1 MGFTPRSVPFSF
13 IRGWGTERLFLNMA
27 EIYPTALP
35 VVGGRNL
42 QEDGIYLKKH
52 DFGRYCLRKALLIFR
67 NAVLL

>member
-1 MGFTPRSVPFSF
+1 MP
-13 IRGWGTERLFLNMA
+13 EM
-27 EIYPTALP
+27 YPTALS

-42 QEDGIYLKKH
+42 PEGEIYREKH